1 MSAEFRA
8 QVESALEEEEPEDL
22 LGLIIEI
29 ALAADDVGWAADCL
43 ERLAAHAHTD
53 VRGNALMGFAHL
65 STRLGGLDRG
75 RVEPILA
82 AALHDEKAYVRG
94 QAEACLE
101 ELGWRV
107 EADEG

>member
-8 QVESALEEEEPEDL
+8 QVELALEEEEPEEL

-29 ALAADDVGWAADCL
+29 ALAAEEPGWAADCL
-43 ERLAAHAHTD
+43 ARLATHPHTD

-65 STRLGGLDRG
+65 SARLGGLDRG

-82 AALHDEKAYVRG
+82 GALNDEKAYVRG